1 MAFLE
6 HLNKLADKIGLPPY
20 TNVFSKVD
28 WPLRKGEVPER
39 PYLYHY
45 TSQEAA
51 FQILETRTVRATDA
65 HFLNDTEEVLLGR
78 RALEAALNKFPL
90 DSREHATFSS
100 AVDFLLAA
108 DKPENY
114 QATSRKRG
122 RAYVVSF
129 STKKDDL
136 RQWQTYGRNGGVSLG
151 FSPSLLAQT
160 QPDAILAPVVYGEVS
175 ELTAL
180 FYEDMRSILDP
191 VSSLEAE
198 KRRQALIRRYALFTA
213 LTKSPD
219 FDSENEW
226 RLVLTEAQVNR
237 QSASWRQASDYAIPY
252 LTLALWK
259 GGKPSKMFNAQMPV
273 KQLRSAYGGC
283 HVIIRKDADPLIRYY
298 YDSKSIPVHKS
309 QVTLRG

>member
-6 HLNKLADKIGLPPY
+6 HLNKLANKIGFPPY
-20 TNVFSKVD
+20 IDDFSNVD
-28 WPLRKGEVPER
+28 WPLRKGKVGEY

-65 HFLNDTEEVLLGR
+65 HFLNDTEELLLGR
-78 RALEAALNKFPL
+78 RALKAALNKFPL
-90 DSREHATFSS
+90 KSHEHASFSN

-108 DKPENY
+108 DEPENY
-114 QATSRKRG
+114 QATSLKRG

-136 RQWQTYGRNGGVSLG
+136 RQWQSYGRNGGVSLG

-175 ELTAL
+175 KLTEL
-180 FYEDMRSILDP
+180 FHEDMRSIFDAIG
-191 VSSLEAE
+191 SLEAE
-198 KRRQALIRRYALFTA
+198 VRRQALIRRYALFTA

-219 FDSENEW
+219 FESENEW

-237 QSASWRQASDYAIPY
+237 QSACWRQASGHAIPY

-259 GGKPSKMFNAQMPV
+259 GGKPSQLVNAQMPV

-283 HVIIRKDADPLIRYY
+283 HVVIRKDANPLTRYY
-298 YDSKSIPVHKS
+298 YDSKPIPVYLSH
-309 QVTLRG
+309 VTLRG